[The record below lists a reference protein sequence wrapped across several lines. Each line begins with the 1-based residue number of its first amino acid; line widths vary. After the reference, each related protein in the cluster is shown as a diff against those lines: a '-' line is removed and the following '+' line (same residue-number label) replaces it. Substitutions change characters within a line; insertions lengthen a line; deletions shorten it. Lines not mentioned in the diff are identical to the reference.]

1 MRSPFSFISSNP
13 RVVTLDMFP
22 FQLGDFAPPEIAVP
36 KLRVRNRQVRLA
48 DRLVPIA
55 NDIEVER
62 PRSPALASFS
72 APLRLDATAVFE
84 ERRRLQRSFEQDHLV
99 QIRRL
104 RNRPPPERCRL
115 LDTRRRDETSAGQ
128 RAQA

>member
-22 FQLGDFAPPEIAVP
+22 FQLGNFAPPEIAVRQ
-36 KLRVRNRQVRLA
+36 LRVRNRQVRLA
-48 DRLVPIA
+48 DRLVPIPH
-55 NDIEVER
+55 DIEVER

-72 APLRLDATAVFE
+72 APLRLDAAAGFPP
-84 ERRRLQRSFEQDHLV
+84 RRGLPCGFEQNHLV

-104 RNRPPPERCRL
+104 CKPPARPRSPSPRRRPPPPARPRPP
-115 LDTRRRDETSAGQ
+115 RP
-128 RAQA
+128 